1 MKNDGFGNLAIL
13 MAIIYVI
20 LALFLI
26 LCYALQSLKKG
37 LTMKKDEII
46 KLSDGQTAT
55 IISALVNSYIVQ
67 LEDGQLRVVD
77 KKTLTLAR
85 IQGRV

>member
-1 MKNDGFGNLAIL
+1 MKR
-13 MAIIYVI
+13 
-20 LALFLI
+20 
-26 LCYALQSLKKG
+26 
-37 LTMKKDEII
+37 DEII

-55 IISALVNSYIVQ
+55 IIRGDESALVNSYIVE